1 MGKLDMESKNIVSSN
16 IKKIKELFP
25 NCLSENDIGEEIIDF
40 DKLRLELGYE
50 DNTSKEKY
58 EMTWPGKKKTIVETN
73 KSITKTLRP
82 NKEKS
87 LNFDTT
93 ENIYIEGDNLD
104 ALKIMQESYLNKV
117 KCIFIDPP
125 YNTGTDFIYDDN
137 FAKKQSEELFESG
150 QVDDSGNRLISNA
163 DSNGR
168 YHSDWLSMMY
178 SRLKLARN
186 LLTEDGAIFVSIDYN
201 EMANLKKIM
210 DEIFGEKNFQR
221 EIVWRIG
228 WLSGYKTMAPN
239 FIRNHDTI
247 LFYSKN
253 SDKLDFHKYY
263 IENKDFKPLVKKDSN
278 LVSKLKDLGL
288 DDKKQNDL
296 LNFINYENRPDRYPI
311 EDTWNSNEYDDLN
324 SIAIVSFSGEKISKL
339 LDINEDFKGQKSLK
353 MLSRIIQSLT
363 NDGDI
368 VMDFFSGTASTAHA
382 VMLENANYNKHL
394 KYIMVQVPASID
406 CNFDSEKT
414 KYNNICDM
422 AEARIKIAGQKI
434 KEQTGANIDYGFRV
448 YYVDSSNMKNVF
460 YKPNEVNQQSL
471 FDYMTNVKED
481 RTPEDLLTQVM
492 LDLGLTLDLKIEER
506 IILNNKVYFV
516 ENNSLIACFD
526 DNVNI
531 DIIDEICKYN
541 PLKIVFKDVSFKT
554 DKDKINL
561 EERIKKLSPETEI
574 SIL

>member
-492 LDLGLTLDLKIEER
+492 LDLGLTLDLKIEEKT
-506 IILNNKVYFV
+506 ILSNKVFYV
-516 ENNSLIACFD
+516 EDNSLVACFD
-526 DNVNI
+526 DQVDIN
-531 DIIDEICKYN
+531 IIDEICKCN
-541 PLKIVFKDVSFKT
+541 PMKVVFKDISFKT

-561 EERIKKLSPETEI
+561 EERIKKLSPDTEI